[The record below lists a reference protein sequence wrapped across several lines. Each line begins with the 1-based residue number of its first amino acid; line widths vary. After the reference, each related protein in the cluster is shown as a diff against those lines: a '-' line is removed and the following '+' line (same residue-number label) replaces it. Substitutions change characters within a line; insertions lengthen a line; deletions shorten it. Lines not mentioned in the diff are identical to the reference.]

1 MTTPPEVMVA
11 DTFAGGGEMGALM
24 RAKDWAATPLGP
36 VEDWSASL
44 RTMVKVLLANR
55 FPLLLWWGPDQCQLY
70 NDPYRPVLGT
80 KHPRSLGQ
88 PARECWS
95 EIWSII
101 GPLILTPYTGGP
113 ATWDDDLFLEINRHG
128 FVEETHFTI
137 AYSPVPDESVPGG
150 IGGVLATVHEITPQV
165 LQERRVAALRDLNT
179 RSAEAKTAVE
189 ACMVAAEA
197 FGRHPRDIPFALL
210 YLIDPDRKAATLAG
224 AAGIDWGEPASPL
237 VIDLADPT
245 DSASAWPL
253 ASVTQTEQ
261 PRVIDD
267 LSDRFTTV
275 PRGPWTDP
283 PRRALIL
290 PVPSN
295 TQRRLAGLLVLGLS
309 ARLEFD
315 TFYRSFCELATTQV
329 AAAIANARA
338 YEEERRRAEALA
350 ELDRAKTAFFS
361 NVSHEFRTPLTLM
374 LGPLEDL
381 LAEGTSMLTPADRDR
396 LAITHRNAL
405 RLLKLVNTL
414 LDFSRMEAGRTQAA
428 YAATELHTL
437 TSDLAAVF
445 RTAIE
450 RLGLSLAVDCPPLP
464 EPIYVDRGMWEKI
477 VLNLLSNALKFT
489 FEGRIEV
496 TLRSTPGGAALTV
509 ADTGTGIAQEELPH
523 LFERFH
529 RVQGARAHTYE
540 GTGIGLALVAELV
553 KLHGGT
559 VAVESRLGVGT
570 SFTVCLPTGT
580 AHLPADQVIANPP
593 PPSSGLGAAPYIEEA
608 LLWGRNVGETD
619 GYGVETATAGPPSDP
634 APSGAADL
642 ILVADDNADMR
653 DYLTRLLGR
662 NYAIESATNGAAA
675 LAAARARI
683 PDLVVSDVMMPELDG
698 FGLLRAL
705 RADPNLR
712 EVPVILLSARAG
724 VEATAEGLDV
734 GADDYLVKPFTA
746 RELLARVRTH
756 LALARSRREARDSI
770 EAERDRLRQVLDALP
785 EGVTIVDALGRLEA
799 LNRAGHDLLGLDTLG
814 RTMPPA
820 GDRVYLDYGLRHAD
834 GTPYLAEDLP
844 IARSL
849 RQGEEVHGDQELIRH
864 AVSGRD
870 VPLLINSAPLRDS
883 QGTIVGAVA
892 AFQDITPIRDL
903 EVAREE
909 FISSAAHDLKT
920 PLTSI
925 HGLAQL
931 ARLRLS
937 RLNLDV
943 GPVPEHLLQIEAST
957 MKVVSLL
964 DELLDV
970 TQLHMGS
977 SLNLN
982 PRPTDL
988 TALVR
993 GVLADLENVTTH
1005 QLRLAETEAELTVTL
1020 DAARIERVVSNLLLN
1035 AVKYSPSGGTITITV
1050 AREEGPS
1057 GSWAVVAVQDE
1068 GMGIPEDD
1076 LSFIFDR
1083 FRRGRNVT
1091 GHIQGTGIGLASA
1104 RGIVEQHGGTI
1115 TAESLVGAG
1124 SRFTVRLPLS
1134 PERTVIG

>member
-1 MTTPPEVMVA
+1 MIA
-11 DTFAGGGEMGALM
+11 DTFPGGGEMAALM
-24 RAKDWAATPLGP
+24 RSLHWAETPVGTP
-36 VEDWSASL
+36 QHWPQSL
-44 RTMVKVLLANR
+44 RTAVSICLASRFPMSIYWGSDLVQFYNDAFRPILGVSKHPAALGQRARDCWAEIWEFVGPRLEGLLAGGEATWAEDQQLLIDRNGYVEECYFTFSYSAIPGEGGAVGGVFCAVTETTNR
-55 FPLLLWWGPDQCQLY
+55 
-70 NDPYRPVLGT
+70 VLGDRRQSALHELAVRT
-80 KHPRSLGQ
+80 AYARRAEDACIQAATALGNY
-88 PARECWS
+88 P
-95 EIWSII
+95 
-101 GPLILTPYTGGP
+101 
-113 ATWDDDLFLEINRHG
+113 
-128 FVEETHFTI
+128 FT
-137 AYSPVPDESVPGG
+137 V
-150 IGGVLATVHEITPQV
+150 
-165 LQERRVAALRDLNT
+165 
-179 RSAEAKTAVE
+179 
-189 ACMVAAEA
+189 
-197 FGRHPRDIPFALL
+197 PFALL
-210 YLIDPDRKAATLAG
+210 YLLDDEGHRAQLAAAV
-224 AAGIDWGEPASPL
+224 GIDEGLAVSPL
-237 VIDLADPT
+237 SVDLT
-245 DSASAWPL
+245 VGEGSRGWPL
-253 ASVTQTEQ
+253 AAALDSRQ
-261 PRVIDD
+261 PLLVADVP
-267 LSDRFTTV
+267 DRFGSLPIQPPAPS
-275 PRGPWTDP
+275 PRI
-283 PRRALIL
+283 ALIL
-290 PVPSN
+290 PIARAGEGSP
-295 TQRRLAGLLVLGLS
+295 AGLMVAGVNPQRALDDRYLDFFTLAANQVGTAVAS
-309 ARLEFD
+309 AR
-315 TFYRSFCELATTQV
+315 AH
-329 AAAIANARA
+329 
-338 YEEERRRAEALA
+338 EEERRRAEALA

-381 LAEGTSMLTPADRDR
+381 LAEGTPTLTPADRDR

-414 LDFSRMEAGRTQAA
+414 LDFSRLEAGRTQAA

-437 TSDLAAVF
+437 TSDLTAVF

-450 RLGLSLAVDCPPLP
+450 RVGLSLAVDCAPLP
-464 EPIYVDRGMWEKI
+464 EPIYVDHDMWEKI

-509 ADTGTGIAQEELPH
+509 ADTGTGIAQEELSH

-593 PPSSGLGAAPYIEEA
+593 PPSSGLGVALYIEEA
-608 LLWGRNVGETD
+608 LLWGQNAGETEEYEV
-619 GYGVETATAGPPSDP
+619 GAAVPSVPAPSDP
-634 APSGAADL
+634 APSGAGDL
-642 ILVADDNADMR
+642 ILVVDDNADMR

-705 RADPNLR
+705 RADLNLR

-724 VEATAEGLDV
+724 VEATAEGLDA

-785 EGVTIVDALGRLEA
+785 EGVTIVDALGRVEA

-820 GDRVYLDYGLRHAD
+820 GDRAYLDYGLRRAD
-834 GTPYLAEDLP
+834 GTPYPAEDLP
-844 IARSL
+844 LTRSL
-849 RQGEEVHGDQELIRH
+849 RQGEEVHGDQELIHH

-909 FISSAAHDLKT
+909 FIASAAHDLKT

-925 HGLAQL
+925 HGLAEL

-937 RLNLDV
+937 RLNPDI
-943 GPVPEHLLQIEAST
+943 GPIAEQLLQIEAST

-988 TALVR
+988 AALVH

-1005 QLRLAETEAELTVTL
+1005 RLRLVETGSELTVTI

-1035 AVKYSPSGGTITITV
+1035 AVKYSPGGGTITVTI

-1057 GSWAVVAVQDE
+1057 GPWAVVAVQDE

-1076 LSFIFDR
+1076 LPFIFDR

-1091 GHIQGTGIGLASA
+1091 GHIQGTGIGLTGA
-1104 RGIVEQHGGTI
+1104 RRIVEQHGGTI
-1115 TAESLVGAG
+1115 TAESTVGAG
-1124 SRFTVRLPLS
+1124 SRFTVRLPPS
-1134 PERTVIG
+1134 SQRTTVG